1 MSVDYPDTGHQRPA
15 PEVVATNQ
23 QSDVTSV
30 QKVRRERFISNKSFS
45 LDPDWMK
52 TSANMSKV
60 DINTNSSV
68 NIYLMQNLTD
78 VVHFK
83 N

>member
-1 MSVDYPDTGHQRPA
+1 MSVDYPDTGHQRPS

-23 QSDVTSV
+23 QSGVTSV